1 MRAFSIS
8 LTTCLA
14 VIFSCLLWIGGI
26 SWIVVAVLGL
36 SATAGW
42 VIAGTLGA
50 IAVAA
55 IGILLYEVRHAI
67 DLPDDVDL
75 ELMDAYTVDP
85 FSEVHPISPK
95 LKAGRVT
102 RVHARH

>member
-1 MRAFSIS
+1 VRAFSIS

-26 SWIVVAVLGL
+26 SWVVVAVLGL
-36 SATAGW
+36 SSAAGW
-42 VIAGTLGA
+42 VIAGTLGGLA
-50 IAVAA
+50 IVA
-55 IGILLYEVRHAI
+55 IGILVHEVRHAI

-75 ELMDAYTVDP
+75 ELMDAFTMDP
-85 FSEVHPISPK
+85 FPEVNPISPK
-95 LKAGRVT
+95 LRANRVS

>member
-1 MRAFSIS
+1 MRAFTIS

-26 SWIVVAVLGL
+26 SWAVVALLGL
-36 SATAGW
+36 SAVAGW

-50 IAVAA
+50 LAVAA
-55 IGILLYEVRHAI
+55 IGILLYEMRHAI

-75 ELMDAYTVDP
+75 ELMDANTMDP
-85 FSEVHPISPK
+85 FSGIHAIPPK
-95 LKAGRVT
+95 LRAGHVS
-102 RVHARH
+102 RVHARN